1 MERRY
6 PSDCSLQPN
15 VTRPR
20 IRSTS
25 GAQSADRCAVLREI
39 THSSGPVVLTSDL
52 LSKAGF
58 AHAFSTRVGGVSAP
72 PFDALNLQSVQANA
86 RIAEGEPRDSDAFIR
101 ENHARFAEAAGLAR
115 DAVVVDVS
123 QVHGCTVVAARDAA
137 RERVPADAITSARG
151 GHAILIRIADC
162 VPVLLACPRTGA
174 VAAVHAGW
182 RGVVAGIVPAAIDAL
197 RSLGCAP
204 NELLAAIGPSIS
216 VRHFEI
222 GPEVAEELTRANL
235 GACVAAPGVHAMG
248 IHATAGREPKHHA
261 DLVLGVRLQLE
272 RAGVEPANIDAE
284 PPCTYADRARF
295 HSFRRDGAQSG
306 RLAALIAPLA

>member
-1 MERRY
+1 MLRARSQ
-6 PSDCSLQPN
+6 PSIHS
-15 VTRPR
+15 TRD
-20 IRSTS
+20 T
-25 GAQSADRCAVLREI
+25 QSADRRAVLREI

-52 LSKAGF
+52 LSRAGF

-115 DAVVVDVS
+115 DAVVVEVS

-204 NELLAAIGPSIS
+204 NELLAAVGPSIS

-235 GACVAAPGVHAMG
+235 GACVAAPGICG
-248 IHATAGREPKHHA
+248 ITGREPKHHA

-272 RAGVEPANIDAE
+272 RAGVERANIDAD

-295 HSFRRDGAQSG
+295 HSFRRDGARSG

>member
-1 MERRY
+1 MLRARSQ
-6 PSDCSLQPN
+6 PSIHS
-15 VTRPR
+15 TRD
-20 IRSTS
+20 T
-25 GAQSADRCAVLREI
+25 QSADRRAVLREI

-52 LSKAGF
+52 LSRAGF
-58 AHAFSTRVGGVSAP
+58 AHAFSTRVGGVSAS

-162 VPVLLACPRTGA
+162 VPVLLACPRTGT

-182 RGVVAGIVPAAIDAL
+182 RGVVAGIVPAAINAL

-204 NELLAAIGPSIS
+204 NELLAAVGPSIS

-235 GACVAAPGVHAMG
+235 GACVAAPGICG
-248 IHATAGREPKHHA
+248 ITGREPKHHA

-272 RAGVEPANIDAE
+272 RAGVERANIDAD

>member
-1 MERRY
+1 M
-6 PSDCSLQPN
+6 QPI
-15 VTRPR
+15 VARPR

-25 GAQSADRCAVLREI
+25 VAQSADRRAVLREI

>member
-1 MERRY
+1 VLRARSQ
-6 PSDCSLQPN
+6 PSIHS
-15 VTRPR
+15 TRD
-20 IRSTS
+20 T
-25 GAQSADRCAVLREI
+25 QSADRRAVLREI

-52 LSKAGF
+52 LSRAGF

-123 QVHGCTVVAARDAA
+123 QVHGCTVVAARDAV

-204 NELLAAIGPSIS
+204 NELLAAVGPSIS

-222 GPEVAEELTRANL
+222 GPEVAEELVRADL
-235 GACVAAPGVHAMG
+235 GACVAAPGICG
-248 IHATAGREPKHHA
+248 ITGREPKHHA

-272 RAGVEPANIDAE
+272 RAGVERANIDAD

-295 HSFRRDGAQSG
+295 HSFRRDGARSG

>member
-1 MERRY
+1 
-6 PSDCSLQPN
+6 
-15 VTRPR
+15 
-20 IRSTS
+20 
-25 GAQSADRCAVLREI
+25 
-39 THSSGPVVLTSDL
+39 
-52 LSKAGF
+52 
-58 AHAFSTRVGGVSAP
+58 VSAP

-123 QVHGCTVVAARDAA
+123 QVHGCTVVAARDAV

-204 NELLAAIGPSIS
+204 NELLAAVGPSIS

-222 GPEVAEELTRANL
+222 GPEVAEELVRANL
-235 GACVAAPGVHAMG
+235 GACVAAPGIYG
-248 IHATAGREPKHHA
+248 IAGREPKHHA

-272 RAGVEPANIDAE
+272 RAGVERANIDAD

-295 HSFRRDGAQSG
+295 HSFRRDGARSG

>member
-1 MERRY
+1 M
-6 PSDCSLQPN
+6 
-15 VTRPR
+15 
-20 IRSTS
+20 
-25 GAQSADRCAVLREI
+25 LREI

-52 LSKAGF
+52 LSRAGF
-58 AHAFSTRVGGVSAP
+58 AHAFSTRLGGVSAP

-115 DAVVVDVS
+115 NAVVVDVS

-197 RSLGCAP
+197 RALGCAP
-204 NELLAAIGPSIS
+204 NELLAAVGPSIS

-222 GPEVAEELTRANL
+222 GPEVAEELVRADL
-235 GACVAAPGVHAMG
+235 GACVAAPGVYG
-248 IHATAGREPKHHA
+248 IAGREAKHHA

-272 RAGVEPANIDAE
+272 RAGVERANIDAD

-295 HSFRRDGAQSG
+295 HSFRRDGARSG

>member
-1 MERRY
+1 
-6 PSDCSLQPN
+6 
-15 VTRPR
+15 
-20 IRSTS
+20 
-25 GAQSADRCAVLREI
+25 
-39 THSSGPVVLTSDL
+39 
-52 LSKAGF
+52 
-58 AHAFSTRVGGVSAP
+58 VSAP

-162 VPVLLACPRTGA
+162 VPVLLACPRTGT

-204 NELLAAIGPSIS
+204 NELLAAVGPSIS

-235 GACVAAPGVHAMG
+235 GACVAAPGICG
-248 IHATAGREPKHHA
+248 ITGREPKHHA

-272 RAGVEPANIDAE
+272 RAGVERANIDAD

-295 HSFRRDGAQSG
+295 HSFRRDGARSG

>member
-1 MERRY
+1 M
-6 PSDCSLQPN
+6 
-15 VTRPR
+15 
-20 IRSTS
+20 
-25 GAQSADRCAVLREI
+25 LREI

-52 LSKAGF
+52 LSRAGF
-58 AHAFSTRVGGVSAP
+58 AHAFSTRLGGVSAP

-162 VPVLLACPRTGA
+162 VPVLLACPRTGT

-204 NELLAAIGPSIS
+204 NELLAAVGPSIS

-222 GPEVAEELTRANL
+222 GPEVAGELSRANL
-235 GACVAAPGVHAMG
+235 GASVAAPGICG
-248 IHATAGREPKHHA
+248 ITGREPKHHA

-272 RAGVEPANIDAE
+272 RAGVERANIDAD

-295 HSFRRDGAQSG
+295 HSFRRDGARSG

>member
-1 MERRY
+1 
-6 PSDCSLQPN
+6 
-15 VTRPR
+15 
-20 IRSTS
+20 
-25 GAQSADRCAVLREI
+25 VLREI

-52 LSKAGF
+52 LSRAGF

-115 DAVVVDVS
+115 DAVVVEVS
-123 QVHGCTVVAARDAA
+123 QVHGCTVVAARDAV

-204 NELLAAIGPSIS
+204 NELLAAVGPSIS

-235 GACVAAPGVHAMG
+235 DACVAAPCICG
-248 IHATAGREPKHHA
+248 ITGREPKHHA

-272 RAGVEPANIDAE
+272 RAGVERANIDAD

-295 HSFRRDGAQSG
+295 HSFRRDGARSG

>member
-1 MERRY
+1 M
-6 PSDCSLQPN
+6 
-15 VTRPR
+15 
-20 IRSTS
+20 
-25 GAQSADRCAVLREI
+25 LREI

-52 LSKAGF
+52 LSRAGF
-58 AHAFSTRVGGVSAP
+58 AHAFSTRLGGVSAP

-101 ENHARFAEAAGLAR
+101 ENHARFAAAAGLAR

-123 QVHGCTVVAARDAA
+123 QVHGCTVVAAHDAA

-197 RSLGCAP
+197 RTLGCAP
-204 NELLAAIGPSIS
+204 SELLAAVGPSIS

-222 GPEVAEELTRANL
+222 GPEVAEELTRADL
-235 GACVAAPGVHAMG
+235 GACVAAPGV
-248 IHATAGREPKHHA
+248 HATAGREPKHHA

-272 RAGVEPANIDAE
+272 RAGIARANIDAE

-295 HSFRRDGAQSG
+295 HSFRRDGARSG

>member
-1 MERRY
+1 
-6 PSDCSLQPN
+6 
-15 VTRPR
+15 
-20 IRSTS
+20 
-25 GAQSADRCAVLREI
+25 VLREI
-39 THSSGPVVLTSDL
+39 THPAGPVVLTSEL
-52 LSKAGF
+52 LSRAGF

-72 PFDALNLQSVQANA
+72 PFDSLNLQSVQANA
-86 RIAEGEPRDSDAFIR
+86 RIADGEPRDSDGAIR

-204 NELLAAIGPSIS
+204 NELLAAVGPSIS

-235 GACVAAPGVHAMG
+235 GACVAAPGICG
-248 IHATAGREPKHHA
+248 ITGREPKHHA

-272 RAGVEPANIDAE
+272 RAGVARANIDAE
-284 PPCTYADRARF
+284 PPCTYADRTRF
-295 HSFRRDGAQSG
+295 HSFRRDGARSG

>member
-1 MERRY
+1 
-6 PSDCSLQPN
+6 
-15 VTRPR
+15 
-20 IRSTS
+20 
-25 GAQSADRCAVLREI
+25 VLREI

-52 LSKAGF
+52 LSRAGF

-162 VPVLLACPRTGA
+162 VPVLLACPRTGT

-182 RGVVAGIVPAAIDAL
+182 RGVVAGIVPAAINAL

-204 NELLAAIGPSIS
+204 NELLAAVGPSIS

-235 GACVAAPGVHAMG
+235 GACVAAPGIYG
-248 IHATAGREPKHHA
+248 IAGREAKHHA

-272 RAGVEPANIDAE
+272 RAGIARANIDAE

-295 HSFRRDGAQSG
+295 HSFRRDGARSG